1 MRKCLMSFQA
11 VPESVPESVPELVEG
26 LVEGPVEGRPGIS
39 RSTFGAAVLAF
50 VLFFFCVPA
59 AAQEPYPELGAKLDE
74 YFGELVGTSAEVQ
87 ARECDFLI
95 SSCADSLVRQY
106 VTLKCYDHYLKSNV
120 MGDDAVAV
128 HIADEWL
135 LSRKVA
141 MNSPSD
147 LMHAQIFAEFNRSSL
162 IGMPAPSL
170 TLFAPDNSPVVIPGS
185 TGNLPGSGSVI
196 PGSTGNPPA
205 SVIPRPEGPSVS
217 PGDSL
222 ASFGMTSPRY
232 SVLYFYDT
240 GCSTCKVETPRLKEF
255 VAEGSYDI
263 DYYVIYTGADASA
276 WEAFRADFPGVVHL
290 WDPDVTSDWQRLYG
304 VLQTPKMF
312 LVGPSGTILGR
323 GLDTPALRILLGQE
337 FGTDAYAYGGER
349 QMTRLGEVFSAYGDS
364 LKVADVLG
372 VADYMASRTF
382 GEGNID
388 SFKEVIGDM
397 LYFISSQRSEV
408 FRDAAMPFVETY
420 ITGLPEV
427 WSSQLDQAQ
436 VVSLGEMLVSLSSRT
451 PVGSIVPDLTVPGVL
466 RRKGCL
472 FVRGTKSGKFAL
484 RSLKGQPAYVVFYTG
499 GCSSCASVLEAVSR
513 IVSSSRSV
521 RVLLVDMD
529 AVLSDDPASLRGGEA
544 SVIPSERSESSV
556 SPSIGSV
563 LLDTFDLS
571 ALPFVIELDAA
582 GVIQHRYVDLS
593 ALSQ

>member
-1 MRKCLMSFQA
+1 MRKCISLL
-11 VPESVPESVPELVEG
+11 LVLLG
-26 LVEGPVEGRPGIS
+26 GFGI
-39 RSTFGAAVLAF
+39 
-50 VLFFFCVPA
+50 A

-74 YFGELVGTSAEVQ
+74 YFAELVGTSADVQ

-95 SSCADSLVRQY
+95 SACTDSLVRQY
-106 VTLKCYDHYLKSNV
+106 VTIKCYDHYLKSDV

-141 MNSPSD
+141 MNSPTD

-170 TLFAPDNSPVVIPGS
+170 TLFAPDGSSVVIPGS
-185 TGNLPGSGSVI
+185 TGNLP
-196 PGSTGNPPA
+196 A
-205 SVIPRPEGPSVS
+205 SRS
-217 PGDSL
+217 
-222 ASFGMTSPRY
+222 

-240 GCSTCKVETPRLKEF
+240 GCSTCKVETPRLKAL
-255 VAEGSYDI
+255 VAEETYDI
-263 DYYVIYTGADASA
+263 DYYAIYTGADASA
-276 WEAFRADFPGVVHL
+276 WEAYRADFPGVVHL

-323 GLDTPALRILLGQE
+323 GLDTPALRILLDRELGS
-337 FGTDAYAYGGER
+337 DSYVYGGER
-349 QMTRLGEVFSAYGDS
+349 QMARLGEVFSAYGDS

-372 VADYMASRTF
+372 VADYMAARTF
-382 GEGNID
+382 GEGNVD
-388 SFKEVIGDM
+388 AFKEVIGDM
-397 LYFISSQRSEV
+397 LYFISSQRTEV
-408 FRDAAMPFVETY
+408 FRDAAVPFVETY

-427 WSSQLDQAQ
+427 WSSQLDKAQ

-451 PVGSIVPDLTVPGVL
+451 PAGSLVPDLTVPGVL
-466 RRKGCL
+466 RRRGGL
-472 FVRGTKSGKFAL
+472 FVRGSRAGKFAL

-499 GCSSCASVLEAVSR
+499 GCSSCASVLEAVTS
-513 IVSSSRSV
+513 IVSASRSV

-529 AVLSDDPASLRGGEA
+529 AVLADDPALG
-544 SVIPSERSESSV
+544 SE
-556 SPSIGSV
+556 

-582 GVIQHRYVDLS
+582 GVVQRRYVDLS